1 MSRDSFLI
9 AQLSDIH
16 CGSPFF
22 DPQLLRHAVEEVRSL
37 APDLVVVG
45 GDLTTDG
52 YAHEFR
58 DAQSFL
64 APLFDAQLTTIVIPG
79 NHDAK
84 NVGYLHFVDS
94 FGPGDV
100 PGKGDRVLRL
110 PAPVGST
117 GGPAGPGPGAPNVVT
132 IVAMDSTKPDLAE
145 GEIGRERYAWI
156 RQQFVQP
163 ADYRVFALHHHLVP
177 VPGTGRERN
186 TVWDSG
192 DVLTLL
198 CESGVD
204 LVLSGHKHVPFVWL
218 LNGLLVV
225 NSGTVSSHRL
235 RGYVRPSYNVIEIT
249 EEVVT
254 ITLRYPGTGER
265 PAAELDRSRMRLHSN
280 PELAGMFAKS
290 AWHA

>member
-22 DPQLLRHAVEEVRSL
+22 DPQLLHHAVEEVKAVS
-37 APDLVVVG
+37 PDLVLIG

-58 DAQSFL
+58 DAQNQL
-64 APLFDAQLTTIVIPG
+64 EPLLVPELTTVVIPG

-100 PGKGDRVLRL
+100 PGKGDRVLHL
-110 PAPVGST
+110 TGS
-117 GGPAGPGPGAPNVVT
+117 AGQAVT
-132 IVAMDSTKPDLAE
+132 LVAMDSTKPDLAE
-145 GEIGRERYAWI
+145 GEIGRERYSWI
-156 RQQFVQP
+156 RQQFSGP
-163 ADYRVFALHHHLVP
+163 ADLRIFALHHHLVP

-192 DVLTLL
+192 DVLALL
-198 CESGVD
+198 DEVGVNV
-204 LVLSGHKHVPFVWL
+204 VLSGHKHVPFVWL
-218 LNGLLVV
+218 LNDLLVV

-235 RGYVRPSYNVIEIT
+235 RGYVRPSYNLLEIT
-249 EEVVT
+249 PDRIVV
-254 ITLRYPGTGER
+254 TLRYPGTGER
-265 PAAELDRSRMRLHSN
+265 HGADLDRREMRLHPN
-280 PELAGMFAKS
+280 PDLAGMFAKS

>member
-1 MSRDSFLI
+1 MVSASTRDSFLI

-16 CGSPFF
+16 CGSQFF
-22 DPQLLRHAVEEVRSL
+22 DPQLLRHAVEEVRAV
-37 APDLVVVG
+37 APDLVLVG

-58 DAQSFL
+58 EAQNQL
-64 APLFDAQLTTIVIPG
+64 DPLLEAELTTVVIPG

-100 PGKGDRVLRL
+100 PGKGDRVLHL
-110 PAPVGST
+110 T
-117 GGPAGPGPGAPNVVT
+117 GTAGQAVT
-132 IVAMDSTKPDLAE
+132 LVAMDSTKPDLAE
-145 GEIGRERYAWI
+145 GEIGRERYSWI
-156 RQQFVQP
+156 RQQFSAP
-163 ADYRVFALHHHLVP
+163 ADLRIFALHHHLVP

-192 DVLTLL
+192 DVLALL
-198 CESGVD
+198 SEVGVD

-218 LNGLLVV
+218 LNSLLIV

-235 RGYVRPSYNVIEIT
+235 RGYVRPSYNLL
-249 EEVVT
+249 EVTPDRIVV
-254 ITLRYPGTGER
+254 TLRYPGTGER
-265 PAAELDRSRMRLHSN
+265 HGADLDRREMRLHPN

>member
-1 MSRDSFLI
+1 MPRNCFLI

-22 DPQLLRHAVEEVRSL
+22 DAHLLRHAVEEIRAL
-37 APDLVVVG
+37 APDLVLVG

-58 DAQSFL
+58 DAQTFL
-64 APLFDAQLTTIVIPG
+64 APLLDAAFTTIVIPG

-110 PAPVGST
+110 SGRLDE
-117 GGPAGPGPGAPNVVT
+117 AGPKT
-132 IVAMDSTKPDLAE
+132 ITMVAMDSTKPDLAE
-145 GEIGRERYAWI
+145 GEIGRERYSWI
-156 RQQFVQP
+156 RQEFAQP
-163 ADYRVFALHHHLVP
+163 SDFRVFALHHHLVP

-192 DVLTLL
+192 DVLALL
-198 CESGVD
+198 AEAGVG

-218 LNGLLVV
+218 LNGVLVV

-235 RGYVRPSYNVIEIT
+235 RGYVRPSYNVIEVT
-249 EEVVT
+249 EDRVAV
-254 ITLRYPGTGER
+254 TLRYPGTGER
-265 PAAELDRSRMRLHSN
+265 PAAELDRRAMRLYPN

>member
-1 MSRDSFLI
+1 VSRDSFLI

-22 DPQLLRHAVEEVRSL
+22 DPQLLRHAVEEVRAV
-37 APDLVVVG
+37 APDLVLVG

-58 DAQSFL
+58 DAQSHL
-64 APLFDAQLTTIVIPG
+64 EPLLEAELTTVVIPG

-100 PGKGDRVLRL
+100 PGKGDRVLHL
-110 PAPVGST
+110 T
-117 GGPAGPGPGAPNVVT
+117 GNAGEGVT
-132 IVAMDSTKPDLAE
+132 LVAMDSTKPDLAE
-145 GEIGRERYAWI
+145 GEIGRERYSWI
-156 RQQFVQP
+156 RQQFAAP
-163 ADYRVFALHHHLVP
+163 ADLRIFALHHHLVP

-192 DVLTLL
+192 DILALL
-198 CESGVD
+198 SEVGVD
-204 LVLSGHKHVPFVWL
+204 MVLSGHKHVPYVWL
-218 LNGLLVV
+218 LNNLLVV

-235 RGYVRPSYNVIEIT
+235 RGYVRPSYNLLEIT
-249 EEVVT
+249 RDRIVV
-254 ITLRYPGTGER
+254 TLRYPGTGER
-265 PAAELDRSRMRLHSN
+265 HAAELDRRELRLHPN
-280 PELAGMFAKS
+280 PDLAGMFAKS

>member
-1 MSRDSFLI
+1 MSRNCFLI

-22 DPQLLRHAVEEVRSL
+22 DAQLLHHAVEEIRAL

-58 DAQSFL
+58 DAQTQL
-64 APLFDAQLTTIVIPG
+64 APLLEAQLTTIVIPG

-94 FGPGDV
+94 FGAGDV
-100 PGKGDRVLRL
+100 PGKGDRVLQLSGRL
-110 PAPVGST
+110 DED
-117 GGPAGPGPGAPNVVT
+117 GPKLVT
-132 IVAMDSTKPDLAE
+132 VVAMDSTKPDLAE
-145 GEIGRERYAWI
+145 GEIGRERYSWI
-156 RQQFVQP
+156 RQQFAPPV
-163 ADYRVFALHHHLVP
+163 DFRVFALHHHLVP
-177 VPGTGRERN
+177 VPGTGRDRN

-192 DVLTLL
+192 DVLALL
-198 CESGVD
+198 SDAGVQ

-218 LNGLLVV
+218 LNEVLVV

-235 RGYVRPSYNVIEIT
+235 RGYVRPSYNVIEVT
-249 EEVVT
+249 EDRVVVT
-254 ITLRYPGTGER
+254 LRFPGTGER
-265 PAAELDRSRMRLHSN
+265 PAAELDRRTMRLYSN

>member
-1 MSRDSFLI
+1 MSRNCFLI

-22 DPQLLRHAVEEVRSL
+22 DAQLLHHAVEEIRAL
-37 APDLVVVG
+37 APDLVMVG

-58 DAQSFL
+58 DAQNHL
-64 APLFDAQLTTIVIPG
+64 APLLEAPFTTIVIPG

-94 FGPGDV
+94 FGAGDV

-110 PAPVGST
+110 SGRLDD
-117 GGPAGPGPGAPNVVT
+117 AGPKLITV
-132 IVAMDSTKPDLAE
+132 VAMDSTKPDLAE
-145 GEIGRERYAWI
+145 GEIGRERYSWI
-156 RQQFVQP
+156 RQQFAAP
-163 ADYRVFALHHHLVP
+163 CDYRVFALHHHLVP

-198 CESGVD
+198 ADAGVQ

-218 LNGLLVV
+218 LNEVLVV

-235 RGYVRPSYNVIEIT
+235 RGYVRPSYNVIEVT
-249 EEVVT
+249 DDRVVV
-254 ITLRYPGTGER
+254 TLRYPGTGER
-265 PAAELDRSRMRLHSN
+265 PAAELDRRTMRLYQN

>member
-1 MSRDSFLI
+1 VSRDSFLI

-22 DPQLLRHAVEEVRSL
+22 DPQLLHHAVEEVKAVS
-37 APDLVVVG
+37 PDLVLIG

-58 DAQSFL
+58 EAQNQLEPLL
-64 APLFDAQLTTIVIPG
+64 APELTTVVIPG
-79 NHDAK
+79 NHDSK

-100 PGKGDRVLRL
+100 PGKGDRVLHL
-110 PAPVGST
+110 TGS
-117 GGPAGPGPGAPNVVT
+117 AGQAVT
-132 IVAMDSTKPDLAE
+132 LVAMDSTKPDLAE
-145 GEIGRERYAWI
+145 GEIGRERYSWI
-156 RQQFVQP
+156 RQQFSGP
-163 ADYRVFALHHHLVP
+163 ADLRIFALHHHLVP

-192 DVLTLL
+192 DVLALL
-198 CESGVD
+198 DEVGVNV
-204 LVLSGHKHVPFVWL
+204 VLSGHKHVPFVWL
-218 LNGLLVV
+218 LNDLLVV

-235 RGYVRPSYNVIEIT
+235 RGYVRPSYNLLEIT
-249 EEVVT
+249 PDRIVV
-254 ITLRYPGTGER
+254 TLRYPGTGER
-265 PAAELDRSRMRLHSN
+265 HGADLDRREMRLHPN
-280 PELAGMFAKS
+280 PDLAGMFAKS